1 MSILVTGGAGYIG
14 SHTVKALKE
23 SNLNPIVLDNLV
35 CGHEKIVT
43 ERLKVPFIEGEVGD
57 QKLIN
62 NLLNGENSFTKESPI
77 EGIIHF
83 AAYAYVGES
92 VINPLKYYKNNVRA
106 SLDFLDSI
114 VNYNLNNMKSLP
126 IVFSSTCAT
135 YGYPQNLPITEE
147 NIQEPINPYGW
158 SKFFVERLLKDFG
171 KSYGLKSVIFRY
183 FNAAGAD
190 PQSDIGEDH
199 NPETHLTP
207 LIFDVIS
214 GKKEILEI
222 FGDDYPT
229 KDGTCIRDYI
239 HVNDLAD
246 AHIKGLNFL
255 FNKKNLESKFSPEI
269 FNLGNGKG
277 YSVKEVIEKAELV
290 IGKKLNYK
298 ISKRREGDPPV
309 LISSSKKSED
319 ILNWEPKYKKI
330 EIIIDHAW
338 KWYCKNNSNK
348 KEK

>member
-14 SHTVKALKE
+14 SHTVRALKKA
-23 SNLNPIVLDNLV
+23 NLDPIVLDNLV
-35 CGHEKIVT
+35 YGHEKIVT
-43 ERLKVPFIEGEVGD
+43 EKLNVPFIKGDIGD

-62 NLLNGENSFTKESPI
+62 NLLDGTHEITKTSRI
-77 EGIIHF
+77 KGIIHF

-92 VINPLKYYKNNVRA
+92 ISDPLKYYKNNVKK

-114 VNYNLNNMKSLP
+114 ISHNLKNKISIP

-135 YGYPQNLPITEE
+135 YGYPKNFPINEDNNQN
-147 NIQEPINPYGW
+147 PINPYGW
-158 SKFFVERLLKDFG
+158 SKFFVERFLKDFG

-190 PQSDIGEDH
+190 PYGDLGEDH
-199 NPETHLTP
+199 TPETHLIP

-214 GKKEILEI
+214 GKKEFLEV
-222 FGDDYPT
+222 FGNDYPT

-255 FNKKNLESKFSPEI
+255 FNKKNSLNGFFPEI

-277 YSVKEVIEKAELV
+277 YSVKEVIEKTELV
-290 IGKKLNYK
+290 TGKKVNYK
-298 ISKRREGDPPV
+298 ITRRRDGDPPI
-309 LISSSKKSED
+309 LISSSDKASD
-319 ILNWEPKYKKI
+319 ILNWEPKYKKLELII
-330 EIIIDHAW
+330 EHSW
-338 KWYCKNNSNK
+338 KWYCKNK
-348 KEK
+348 KII